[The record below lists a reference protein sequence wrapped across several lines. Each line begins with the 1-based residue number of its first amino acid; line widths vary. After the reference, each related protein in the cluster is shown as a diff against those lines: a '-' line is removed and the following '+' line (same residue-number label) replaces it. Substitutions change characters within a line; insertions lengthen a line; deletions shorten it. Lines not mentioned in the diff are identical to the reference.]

1 MKAIVFE
8 HVTFKYSNLDEPT
21 LYDINLSI
29 EEGEKVL
36 ITGKSGS
43 GKSTLAHCINGLIPF
58 TYKGEI
64 QGSITVNG
72 KEPKNMSLFAM
83 GTQVGSILQDQDC
96 QFVGLSSGEDV
107 AFALE
112 NDCMPPENMGP
123 VVDKALAQVDMLDH
137 KTQPPQNLSG
147 GQKQKVAIAGIL
159 AMDVPIL
166 LFDEPLANLDPASG
180 KKAMETT
187 TEIHDRTGKTI
198 LVIEHRIEDVL
209 EHGFDRVV
217 VIEEGRIVFDGSP
230 DRLLAEDILPKCGLR
245 QPLYV
250 EMLKL
255 CGADLKEEDKI
266 SVLEN
271 TIKYKEQVVS
281 SYLEDHFSGRR
292 PDNKVLL
299 RLEDVCYR
307 YYKEDP
313 FTIEDISFDVKEGEM
328 LAVVGN
334 NGAGKST
341 LLRTIS
347 GIAKYQKGSMF
358 FADIPE
364 IQVRNQ
370 VGGKGVTPV
379 PKTSS
384 DGSMTCIDGW
394 TAKQRALLIGF
405 VMQNPNHMI
414 TKNMIYDEVAFGLRN
429 FGANEEEVSQK
440 VIESLKV
447 CGLYGYR
454 NWPVASLSYGQ
465 KKRVTIASI
474 LSMGPKVIILDEP
487 TAGQDYTSY
496 REFMTYLEKIKS
508 TGVGIIL
515 ITHDMHLA
523 LEYADSS
530 VVLSGG
536 RVIARDY
543 IDRILADPVIIG
555 KANLKHTSIER
566 MGRLFGVD
574 DLSSF
579 IAYFTRRITGGNSC
593 GISGA
598 DKDGPAMEGGAL

>member
-1 MKAIVFE
+1 MKSIVFE
-8 HVTFKYSNLDEPT
+8 HVTFQYSNLDEPT
-21 LYDINLSI
+21 LHDINLTI

-64 QGSITVNG
+64 QGRILVNG
-72 KEPKNMSLFAM
+72 KEPKDLSIFAM

-96 QFVGLSSGEDV
+96 QFVGLSAGEDV

-112 NDCMPPENMGP
+112 NDCVPTIEMDAI
-123 VVDKALAQVDMLDH
+123 VDRALLQVDMLEH
-137 KTQPPQNLSG
+137 KGQPPQNLSG

-159 AMDVPIL
+159 AMNVPIL

-180 KKAMETT
+180 KKAMETMID
-187 TEIHDRTGKTI
+187 IHEKTGKTI

-209 EHGFDRVV
+209 EHGFDRVIV
-217 VIEEGRIVFDGSP
+217 VEDGRIVFDGTP
-230 DRLLAEDILPKCGLR
+230 DRLLAEDILLKCGLR

-255 CGADLKEEDKI
+255 CGVAMKEEDKI
-266 SVLEN
+266 SVLEH
-271 TIKYKEQVVS
+271 TIKFKDQVVGQ
-281 SYLEDHFSGRR
+281 YLEDRFADRR
-292 PDNKVLL
+292 PDNRTILK
-299 RLEDVCYR
+299 LEGISYR
-307 YYKEDP
+307 YYKDEPD
-313 FTIEDISFDVKEGEM
+313 TIEEISFDVKEGEM
-328 LAVVGN
+328 LAIVGN

-341 LLRTIS
+341 LLKAIS
-347 GIAKYQKGSMF
+347 GIAKYQRGKMY
-358 FADIPE
+358 FAAPDADGRKNDI
-364 IQVRNQ
+364 
-370 VGGKGVTPV
+370 
-379 PKTSS
+379 S
-384 DGSMTCIDGW
+384 DSREDQMVCIDGW
-394 TAKQRALLIGF
+394 TAKQRALSIGY

-414 TKNMIYDEVAFGLRN
+414 TKNMIFDEIAFGLRN
-429 FGANEEEVSQK
+429 FGRPQEEVEQR
-440 VIESLKV
+440 VMEALKI
-447 CGLYGYR
+447 CGLYEYR
-454 NWPVASLSYGQ
+454 NWPVSSLSYGQ

-474 LSMGPKVIILDEP
+474 LAMGPKIIILDEP

-496 REFMTYLEKIKS
+496 REFMTYLDQIKR

-523 LEYADSS
+523 LEYADSG

-536 RVIARDY
+536 RVLARDY
-543 IDRILADPVIIG
+543 IDKILADSEIIR

-566 MGRLFGVD
+566 MGRLYGVE

-579 IAYFTRRITGGNSC
+579 IAYFTRRITGGEH
-593 GISGA
+593 GMKIVPETAGVT
-598 DKDGPAMEGGAL
+598 GEVRHE

>member
-8 HVTFKYSNLDEPT
+8 NVTFRYNNLDEPT
-21 LYDINLSI
+21 LHNINLSI

-64 QGSITVNG
+64 QGRVLVNG
-72 KEPKNMSLFAM
+72 EEPKTRSLFSM

-96 QFVGLSSGEDV
+96 QFVGLSAGEDV

-112 NDCMPPENMGP
+112 NDCVPAGEMGP
-123 VVDKALAQVDMLDH
+123 IVDRALSQVNMLEQ
-137 KTQPPQNLSG
+137 KGQPPQNLSG

-159 AMDVPIL
+159 AMNVPIL

-180 KKAMETT
+180 KKAMETMLD
-187 TEIHDRTGKTI
+187 IHDRTGKTI
-198 LVIEHRIEDVL
+198 VVIEHRIEDVL
-209 EHGFDRVV
+209 EHGFDRVI
-217 VIEEGRIVFDGSP
+217 VIEEGRVAFDGSP
-230 DRLLAEDILPKCGLR
+230 DRLLAEDVLPWCGLR

-255 CGADLKEEDKI
+255 CGVEIREEDRI

-271 TIKYKEQVVS
+271 TIKFKDQVVS
-281 SYLEDHFSGRR
+281 RYLADRFSGKR
-292 PDNKVLL
+292 PDNKTIL
-299 RLEDVCYR
+299 RLEDVSYR
-307 YYKEDP
+307 YYKDDP
-313 FTIEDISFDVKEGEM
+313 YTVEDISFDVKQGEM
-328 LAVVGN
+328 LAIVGN

-341 LLRTIS
+341 LLKAIS
-347 GIAKYQKGSMF
+347 GIVKYQKGSIYF
-358 FADIPE
+358 EEA
-364 IQVRNQ
+364 
-370 VGGKGVTPV
+370 
-379 PKTSS
+379 
-384 DGSMTCIDGW
+384 CIDKW
-394 TAKQRALLIGF
+394 TAKRRALAIGF

-429 FGANEEEVSQK
+429 FGTAEEEVEWK
-440 VIESLKV
+440 VRQALRT
-447 CGLYGYR
+447 CGLYEYR
-454 NWPVASLSYGQ
+454 NWPVSSLSYGQ

-496 REFMTYLEKIKS
+496 REFMTYLDEIKR
-508 TGVGIIL
+508 TGVAIIL

-536 RVIARDY
+536 RVIARDS
-543 IDRILADPVIIG
+543 IDRILADPLIISR
-555 KANLKHTSIER
+555 ANLKHTSIER
-566 MGRLFGVD
+566 MGRLYGVE

-579 IAYFTRRITGGNSC
+579 IAYFTRRITGGV
-593 GISGA
+593 
-598 DKDGPAMEGGAL
+598 L

>member
-1 MKAIVFE
+1 MKAILFE
-8 HVTFKYSNLDEPT
+8 DVTFKYNNLDEPT
-21 LYDINLSI
+21 LHNINLSI

-64 QGSITVNG
+64 QGRITVNG
-72 KEPKNMSLFAM
+72 KEPKNLSLFAM

-112 NDCMPPENMGP
+112 NDCVTPEDMGP
-123 VVDKALAQVDMLDH
+123 TVDGALAQVDMLEH

-180 KKAMETT
+180 KKAMETMID
-187 TEIHDRTGKTI
+187 IHAKTGKTI
-198 LVIEHRIEDVL
+198 IVIEHRIEDVL
-209 EHGFDRVV
+209 EHGFDRVI
-217 VIEEGRIVFDGSP
+217 VIEEGRIVFDDTP
-230 DRLLAEDILPKCGLR
+230 DKLLAEDILPKCGLR

-255 CGADLKEEDKI
+255 CGADINVEDNI

-271 TIKYKEQVVS
+271 TIKFKDQVVNR
-281 SYLEDHFSGRR
+281 YLEDHFADKR
-292 PDNKVLL
+292 PDNKTILK
-299 RLEDVCYR
+299 LEGVCYK
-307 YYKEDP
+307 YYKDDP
-313 FTIEDISFDVKEGEM
+313 YTIEDVSFDVKEGEM
-328 LAVVGN
+328 LTIVGN

-341 LLRTIS
+341 LLKAIS
-347 GIAKYQKGSMF
+347 GIVKYQQGTMF
-358 FADIPE
+358 FADTA
-364 IQVRNQ
+364 
-370 VGGKGVTPV
+370 GGLEKERA
-379 PKTSS
+379 S
-384 DGSMTCIDGW
+384 DTAGGSKEAMACIDKW
-394 TAKQRALLIGF
+394 TAKQRALAIGF

-429 FGANEEEVSQK
+429 FGTGEEEVDRRVK
-440 VIESLKV
+440 EALKI
-447 CGLYGYR
+447 CGLYEFR

-496 REFMTYLEKIKS
+496 REFMAYLDDIKK
-508 TGVGIIL
+508 TGVGVIL

-536 RVIARDY
+536 RIIARDY
-543 IDRILADPVIIG
+543 IDRILADPLIIS

-566 MGRLFGVD
+566 MGRLYGVE

-579 IAYFTRRITGGNSC
+579 IAYFTRRITGGV
-593 GISGA
+593 A
-598 DKDGPAMEGGAL
+598 

>member
-8 HVTFKYSNLDEPT
+8 DVSFKYGNLDEPT
-21 LYDINLSI
+21 LHHIDLSI

-36 ITGKSGS
+36 ITGKSGC

-64 QGSITVNG
+64 QGKVTVNG
-72 KEPKNMSLFAM
+72 QEPKSLSLFEL

-96 QFVGLSSGEDV
+96 QFVGLSAAEDV

-112 NDCMPPENMGP
+112 NDCVPTEEMSPI
-123 VVDKALAQVDMLDH
+123 VDRALAQVDMLAH
-137 KTQPPQNLSG
+137 KTHPPQSLSG

-159 AMDVPIL
+159 AMNVPIL

-180 KKAMETT
+180 KKAMETIID
-187 TEIHDRTGKTI
+187 IHEKTGKTI
-198 LVIEHRIEDVL
+198 IVIEHRIEDVL

-217 VIEEGRIVFDGSP
+217 VIEDGAIVFDGTP
-230 DRLLAEDILPKCGLR
+230 DKLLAEDVLPKCGLR

-255 CGADLKEEDKI
+255 CGVDIKEEDKI
-266 SVLEN
+266 SFLEN
-271 TIKYKEQVVS
+271 TIKYKEQVVTR
-281 SYLEDHFSGRR
+281 YLEDHFADKR
-292 PDNKVLL
+292 PDNRTILK
-299 RLEDVCYR
+299 LEGVCYK
-307 YYKEDP
+307 YFKDDP
-313 FTIEDISFDVKEGEM
+313 YTIEDVSFDVKEGEM
-328 LAVVGN
+328 LAIVGN

-341 LLRTIS
+341 LLKAIS
-347 GIAKYQKGSMF
+347 GIAKYQQGSMYYEEF
-358 FADIPE
+358 
-364 IQVRNQ
+364 
-370 VGGKGVTPV
+370 
-379 PKTSS
+379 SS
-384 DGSMTCIDGW
+384 HSNEEMTCIDGW
-394 TAKQRALLIGF
+394 TAKKRALAIGF

-414 TKNMIYDEVAFGLRN
+414 TKDMIYDEVAFGLRN
-429 FGANEEEVSQK
+429 FGAKEDEVEEK
-440 VIESLKV
+440 VKAALKV
-447 CGLYGYR
+447 CGLYEYR
-454 NWPVASLSYGQ
+454 NWPVSSLSYGQ

-496 REFMTYLEKIKS
+496 REFMSYLHEIKN
-508 TGVGIIL
+508 TGVGVIL

-536 RVIARDY
+536 KVIARDY
-543 IDRILADPVIIG
+543 IDKILADGEIISR
-555 KANLKHTSIER
+555 ANLKHTSIEK
-566 MGRLFGVD
+566 MGRLYGVE

-579 IAYFTRRITGGNSC
+579 IAYFTRRITGGENDIAHSPE
-593 GISGA
+593 SQLL
-598 DKDGPAMEGGAL
+598 MEKGVHHE